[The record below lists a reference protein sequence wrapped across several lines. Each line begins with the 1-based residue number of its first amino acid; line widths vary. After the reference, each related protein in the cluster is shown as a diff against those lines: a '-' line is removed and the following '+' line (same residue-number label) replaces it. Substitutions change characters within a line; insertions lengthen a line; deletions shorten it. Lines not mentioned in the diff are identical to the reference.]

1 MPFPI
6 DEKYILQT
14 EHQLGLIFPP
24 CFKAKMIQTNG
35 GEVIAD
41 DDLWQLFPF
50 FDQADKKRIKRTC
63 NHITVETKQ
72 AQKWHGFPTDAIAI
86 ASNGSGDLLI
96 FKKLENVQSNMQTNE
111 QQLDDTVYR
120 WSHETAELKVV
131 AQHFDQLK

>member
-6 DEKYILQT
+6 DEKYIAQT
-14 EHQLGLIFPP
+14 EQQLGLTFPT
-24 CFKAKMIQTNG
+24 CYKAKMIEMNG
-35 GEVIAD
+35 GGVVAD

-63 NHITVETKQ
+63 NHIIYETKQ
-72 AQKWHGFPTDAIAI
+72 AQQWQGFPADAIAI

-96 FKKLENVQSNMQTNE
+96 FKKMDNVRISE

-120 WSHETAELKVV
+120 WSHETATLKVV
-131 AQHFDQLK
+131 AQQFDQLKQG

>member
-6 DEKYILQT
+6 DEKYIAQT
-14 EHQLGLIFPP
+14 EQQLGLTFPP
-24 CFKAKMIQTNG
+24 CFKAKMIEMNG
-35 GEVIAD
+35 GEVVAD

-63 NHITVETKQ
+63 NHIIYETKQ
-72 AQKWHGFPTDAIAI
+72 AQQWQGFPADAIAI

-96 FKKLENVQSNMQTNE
+96 FKKMDNVRISE

-120 WSHETAELKVV
+120 WSHETATLKVV
-131 AQHFDQLK
+131 AQQFDQLKQG

>member
-14 EHQLGLIFPP
+14 EQQLGLTFPP
-24 CFKAKMIQTNG
+24 CFKAKMIEMNG
-35 GEVIAD
+35 GEVVAD

-63 NHITVETKQ
+63 NHIIVETKQ
-72 AQKWHGFPTDAIAI
+72 AQQWGGFPIDAIAI

-96 FKKLENVQSNMQTNE
+96 FKKIENVQ
-111 QQLDDTVYR
+111 QLETTIYR
-120 WSHETAELKVV
+120 WSHETAALKVV
-131 AQHFDQLK
+131 AQQFNQLKQG

>member
-6 DEKYILQT
+6 DEKYIAQT
-14 EHQLGLIFPP
+14 EQQLGLVFPP
-24 CFKAKMIQTNG
+24 CFKAKMIEMNG
-35 GEVIAD
+35 GEVVAD

-63 NHITVETKQ
+63 NHIIAETKQ
-72 AQKWHGFPTDAIAI
+72 AQQWLGFPTDAIAI

-96 FKKLENVQSNMQTNE
+96 FKKMDNVRISE

-120 WSHETAELKVV
+120 WSHETATLKVV
-131 AQHFDQLK
+131 AQQFDQLKQG

>member
-14 EHQLGLIFPP
+14 EQQLGLTFPP
-24 CFKAKMIQTNG
+24 CFKAKMIEMNG
-35 GEVIAD
+35 GEVVAD

-63 NHITVETKQ
+63 NHIICETKQ
-72 AQKWHGFPTDAIAI
+72 AQQWQGFPADAIAI

-96 FKKLENVQSNMQTNE
+96 FKKMDNVRISE

-120 WSHETAELKVV
+120 WSHETATLKVV
-131 AQHFDQLK
+131 AQQFDQLKQG